1 MRIGGCKPNGT
12 EVIMAMNI
20 TSDIVE
26 ALEKWVAE
34 ATHAAAAL
42 KAEYSGRGKCSQ
54 EVKDL
59 RSAAHCA
66 MYSRDEALR
75 NLAVECGVYQHDWA

>member
-1 MRIGGCKPNGT
+1 
-12 EVIMAMNI
+12 MAMTI
-20 TSDIVE
+20 TPHIAE
-26 ALEKWVAE
+26 ALEKWVAAAHE
-34 ATHAAAAL
+34 AVAAV

-66 MYSRDEALR
+66 MYRRDEALR
-75 NLAVECGVYQHDWA
+75 SLAAECGVYQHDWA